1 MQKLPRSLNI
11 LEKHTTCNNMETHA
25 QELHKTPGHGWKHYL
40 FEFFMLFLAVSLGF
54 YAENLREEIKNNEEI
69 KTNMRTI
76 LADLK
81 SDVTRLDSVF
91 ERNEY
96 GCTMADSLI
105 ILLHQDKS
113 NTREIYYC
121 ARTVTSNVGYYY
133 SNSKT
138 FEQMKNSGLLKLIKP
153 RALLDSL
160 AAYYVSFQWL
170 ANQTELVRL
179 KLDAIHKENEELFD
193 GYVFH
198 QMMKI
203 KNLGNFNGTHLVINR
218 PEGTPA
224 LISTDFNKIN
234 AVLLNY
240 HYYYTTVKFYNR
252 TAALQN
258 QFAKR
263 LIEFINKEYSSGQ

>member
-1 MQKLPRSLNI
+1 
-11 LEKHTTCNNMETHA
+11 METHS
-25 QELHKTPGHGWKHYL
+25 QELHKAPGNGWRHYL

-76 LADLK
+76 LVDLK

-91 ERNEY
+91 ERNEFS
-96 GCTMADSLI
+96 CAMADSLI
-105 ILLHQDKS
+105 ILLQTDKS

-121 ARTVTSNVGYYY
+121 ARAVTSNIGYYY

-138 FEQMKNSGLLKLIKP
+138 FDQMKNSGFLKLIKP

-179 KLDAIHKENEELFD
+179 KVDAIHKENAELFD

-203 KNLGNFNGTHLVINR
+203 KNLGNIYGTHLLINR
-218 PEGTPA
+218 PEGNPA

-234 AVLLNY
+234 AVSLNY

-252 TAALQN
+252 TAVLQI

-263 LIEFINKEYSSGQ
+263 LIGFINKEYSTEQ

>member
-1 MQKLPRSLNI
+1 
-11 LEKHTTCNNMETHA
+11 METHA
-25 QELHKTPGHGWKHYL
+25 QELHKAPGHGWKHYF

-69 KTNMRTI
+69 KTNMHTI
-76 LADLK
+76 LADLN

-96 GCTMADSLI
+96 SCTMADSLI
-105 ILLHQDKS
+105 ILLHQDKT
-113 NTREIYYC
+113 NTGEIYYC
-121 ARTVTSNVGYYY
+121 ARAVTTNVGYYY

-193 GYVFH
+193 AYVFH
-198 QMMKI
+198 QMMNVKS
-203 KNLGNFNGTHLVINR
+203 LGNFNGAHLVINR
-218 PEGTPA
+218 PEGNPA

-234 AVLLNY
+234 AVSLNY
-240 HYYYTTVKFYNR
+240 HYYYSTLKWYNH
-252 TAALQN
+252 TAVSQN
-258 QFAKR
+258 EFAKH
-263 LIEFINKEYSSGQ
+263 LIESINKEYVDGQ